1 LNISKFP
8 LYKKFCIVKRS
19 VFSRGI
25 RKRVK
30 IEVPI
35 KVVQVWLSL
44 GKQHHK
50 GMAVILWERGL
61 TEESKLHAECPKYK
75 CKPGET
81 KCCCRRVLYSQPD
94 FVAVELSLQTLC
106 HLHGVQVMF
115 LLRLHCELNPI
126 KQCWRICKKEMPGV
140 PEIIKGEQSSAQCH
154 HNPHIEI
161 DWFTNHLCCTALHG
175 NSHIFSPRF
184 ANHSL

>member
-1 LNISKFP
+1 MLPSKHALMTLDCLWPLSHNTMICQKCKTSGQFFEP
-8 LYKKFCIVKRS
+8 LYN
-19 VFSRGI
+19 
-25 RKRVK
+25 K
-30 IEVPI
+30 INI
-35 KVVQVWLSL
+35 
-44 GKQHHK
+44 
-50 GMAVILWERGL
+50 L
-61 TEESKLHAECPKYK
+61 TEHGYVDISRTCAQCNGFK
-75 CKPGET
+75 CAAGT
-81 KCCCRRVLYSQPD
+81 ITCCCQRVLFNKPD